1 MKKIIYLIFV
11 ICTIDNCYSQTE
23 EEYKNRENP
32 KFNPKEHQMILRI
45 GASPNDDAMKYFEN
59 GQRKTYS
66 KDFQGAILDYDKA
79 INLDPNFWWVYFEKA
94 IAKYNLQDFQGAIAE
109 YTKAII
115 LEPKCTKAYSYRAF
129 AKYELQD
136 YRGVIADCNKAVE
149 LSDNF
154 PAIADTFFYRGNSNR
169 HLDQKENACLDYSK
183 AGEFGHG
190 EAYEM
195 IKKYCN

>member
-1 MKKIIYLIFV
+1 MKKILFLIFAFYV
-11 ICTIDNCYSQTE
+11 IGNCYSQTE

-32 KFNPKEHQMILRI
+32 KFNPKEHQTVVLI
-45 GASPNDDAMKYFEN
+45 GASPNDDAMKYYDN
-59 GQRKTYS
+59 GKRKTHS
-66 KDFQGAILDYDKA
+66 KDYQGAILDYNKA

-94 IAKYNLQDFQGAIAE
+94 LAKYELQDFQGAIAD

-136 YRGVIADCNKAVE
+136 YRGVIADCNKALE
-149 LSDNF
+149 LSNNF
-154 PAIADTFFYRGNSNR
+154 PAIADSFFYRGNANR
-169 HLDQKENACLDYSK
+169 YLGQKENACLDYSK
-183 AGEFGHG
+183 AGEFGQE